1 MLVSLADVADK
12 TFDYVVV
19 GGGTAGLT
27 VATRLSENPEVSV
40 LVLEAG
46 GANIN
51 DPAILRPASFGSHFK
66 QPAYDWDYRTEPQKW
81 CDGNSFDIPSGKG
94 LGGSSAINFMVWTRP
109 AAAEIDDFERL
120 GNPGWNWNEYLKY
133 SKKLEKFMAPP
144 PEVAKEHGLR
154 AKGVTDGTTGN
165 VIAAFPR
172 TLLSSV
178 ELPLQKAL
186 MNMGFDHAKD
196 PLGGD
201 PEGVAFHPQ
210 TVDPRTCTRSYAT
223 TAYYLPVQDRKNL
236 NVLVN
241 APVHRLVTEKGED
254 GSIIAKAV
262 EFEFDGKTHVV
273 KVGKEAILSAG
284 TFRSPGILEHSGI
297 GLKRVLE
304 PLGIPVSVEL
314 PVGENVQDHLYI
326 GVAFELRDDI
336 DVPTIDLLRDPEQI
350 KKHLE
355 LHPKGEG
362 VFSTGLTSFSFGPLQ
377 SYSDRADEIQK
388 AAKENILRNADSYPP
403 GLLEQYK
410 VQIDRMERLAAG
422 VEIVMITGFLAFPN
436 PPVPGKRYFSPLTVM
451 NHNLSRGNVH
461 IRSVDPREKPAL
473 DPHWFEQEADL
484 QSLVEGVK
492 HLKRLG
498 KTSPFKELVAKETN
512 PGPEIETDEQIAA
525 WVKKYAS
532 TTYHTASS
540 CSMLP
545 RDKGGVVDP
554 QLKVYGTANIRV
566 VDLSIV
572 PLLFGSHPQ
581 ATTYAIAER
590 AADIIKGKI

>member
-1 MLVSLADVADK
+1 MLVSLTDVADQ

-27 VATRLSENPEVSV
+27 VASRLSEDPKVSV

-51 DPAILRPASFGSHFK
+51 DPTILRPASYGSHFQ
-66 QPAYDWDYRTEPQKW
+66 QPAYDWDYRTIPQRN
-81 CDGNSFDIPSGKG
+81 CDGRSLVIASGKG
-94 LGGSSAINFMVWTRP
+94 LGGSSAINFLVWTRP
-109 AAAEIDDFERL
+109 AASEINDIERL
-120 GNPGWNWNEYLKY
+120 GNSGWNWSEYLKY
-133 SKKLEKFMAPP
+133 SKKSERFIAPP
-144 PEVAKEHGLR
+144 PEVAKEHELR
-154 AKGVTDGTTGN
+154 AEGVSDTGN

-178 ELPLQKAL
+178 EIPLQKAL
-186 MNMGFDHAKD
+186 INMGFAHAKD

-201 PEGVAFHPQ
+201 PVGVALHPQ

-223 TAYYLPVQDRKNL
+223 TAYYLPAQDRGNL
-236 NVLVN
+236 SVLVN
-241 APVHRLVTEKGED
+241 APVHRLITEKNED
-254 GSIIAKAV
+254 GSVVAKAV
-262 EFEFDGKTHVV
+262 QFEYDGKVYVV
-273 KVGKEAILSAG
+273 NVGKEAILSAG
-284 TFRSPGILEHSGI
+284 SFKSPVILELSGI

-304 PLGIPVSVEL
+304 PLGIPVLVDL
-314 PVGENVQDHLYI
+314 PVGENVQDHMYI

-336 DVPTIDLLRDPEQI
+336 EVTTIDLLRDPDQV

-355 LHPKGEG
+355 LQSKGEG
-362 VFSTGLTSFSFGPLQ
+362 LFSTGMTSFSYGPLQ

-388 AAKENILRNADSYPP
+388 AAKENILRNVDTYPP

-410 VQIDRMERLAAG
+410 IQIERMKRGAAG
-422 VEIVMITGFLAFPN
+422 AEIVVVTGFLAFPN
-436 PPVPGKRYFSPLTVM
+436 PPVPRKRYFTPITVM
-451 NHNLSRGNVH
+451 NHNLSRGSIH
-461 IRSVDPREKPAL
+461 IRSTDPNVMPEI
-473 DPHWFEQEADL
+473 DPHSFEQDADL
-484 QSLVEGVK
+484 QSLVEGAK

-512 PGPEIETDEQIAA
+512 PGPEVQTDEQIAA
-525 WVKKYAS
+525 WVKKYAAS
-532 TTYHTASS
+532 THHTAGS
-540 CSMLP
+540 CSMMP

-554 QLKVYGTANIRV
+554 RLKVHGTTNIRV